1 MPRYAL
7 TLAYDGTDFSGW
19 QKQEPLR
26 TATLVDA
33 SRLLPPAP
41 TDTTETGRVQL
52 RTVQAVLERA
62 VREAVR
68 EPVLVVGAS
77 RTDAGVHALGQV
89 AAFSCSG
96 DALPSGDEA
105 STPASPAGEA
115 TSQSSG
121 RGTGLGT
128 GIGTGRGTGWP
139 ASRGPAR
146 LIKAINSRL
155 PADVTVLDARLVP
168 DDFDPVRWALR
179 KQYVYSFRISRHP
192 AMFDRNRVYCVH
204 DELDVDRMRSAAQH
218 LLGTHDCLGL
228 TSAQHGRMTT
238 VRTIEACDV
247 RCYASPAEGALPDI
261 DPSAMLVQVHVRGTG
276 FLYNMVRIIAGTLL
290 DVGRG
295 RLSDDVFARVYQ
307 TLDRRLAGPTL
318 PANGLCLEWIEHAL
332 TKPATLDAAN
342 TQDAPTEE

>member
-1 MPRYAL
+1 LPRYAL

-41 TDTTETGRVQL
+41 TDTTEPGRVQL

-68 EPVLVVGAS
+68 EPVMVVGAS
-77 RTDAGVHALGQV
+77 RTDAGVHAMGQV

-96 DALPSGDEA
+96 DALPSGEEC
-105 STPASPAGEA
+105 STPVHAAGEA
-115 TSQSSG
+115 TS
-121 RGTGLGT
+121 R
-128 GIGTGRGTGWP
+128 GTGRGTGWP
-139 ASRGPAR
+139 ASRGPGR
-146 LIKAINSRL
+146 LINAINSRL
-155 PADVTVLDARLVP
+155 PADVTVLDARVVP

-179 KQYVYSFRISRHP
+179 KQYVYSFRISKHL

-204 DELDVDRMRSAAQH
+204 DALDVDRMRSAAQH

-247 RCYASPAEGALPDI
+247 RCYAAPAEGALPDI
-261 DPSAMLVQVHVRGTG
+261 DPSALLVQVRVCGTG

-295 RLSDDVFARVYQ
+295 RLHDDVFARVYR

-318 PANGLCLEWIEHAL
+318 PANGLCLEWIEHAMSR
-332 TKPATLDAAN
+332 PATLDAN
-342 TQDAPTEE
+342 PEDAQVEE